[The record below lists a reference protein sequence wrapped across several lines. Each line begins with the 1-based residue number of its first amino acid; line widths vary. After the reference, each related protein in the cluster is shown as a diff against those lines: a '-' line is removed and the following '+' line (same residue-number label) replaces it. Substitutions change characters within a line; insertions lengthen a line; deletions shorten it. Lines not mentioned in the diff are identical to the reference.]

1 MLSKVQ
7 EIRERAIED
16 IPVPKPVVTKYRIER
31 RYCKSCKIMVES
43 PVDDALPNARLSIRA
58 MLTVAYLKI
67 GMGMSGENVSDAMMN
82 LFGIAISEGEVD
94 NILKLLTE
102 AFGHKYAD
110 LLQAIR
116 DATYRHMDS
125 TSWRNDGKN
134 ENLWTFVT
142 RGEAIFRISKSNGH
156 DVPLEVP
163 GEHNGTDVHDRHS
176 AFETLAKKT
185 KNDQQYCWSHIICD
199 AKELKKFHGN
209 DGNRIL
215 RSLKRVYREAKAFEG
230 HGTVEDLEKL
240 HHRLIFLI
248 DSDYDHRD
256 CRSFVDNLLKRKKEW
271 LFKFVTDPD
280 VEPTNNRAE
289 RALRPSVMYRKRN
302 GGTRSESGDRVY
314 ERIYSLHYTSKL
326 KKSCI
331 LADGPPEIKEWMDR
345 NRMKKMEERLNRSG
359 KTKGQAS

>member
-16 IPVPKPVVTKYRIER
+16 ISVPKPVVTKYRIER

-199 AKELKKFHGN
+199 AGELESFYG
-209 DGNRIL
+209 DEGRI
-215 RSLKRVYREAKAFEG
+215 
-230 HGTVEDLEKL
+230 
-240 HHRLIFLI
+240 
-248 DSDYDHRD
+248 
-256 CRSFVDNLLKRKKEW
+256 
-271 LFKFVTDPD
+271 
-280 VEPTNNRAE
+280 
-289 RALRPSVMYRKRN
+289 
-302 GGTRSESGDRVY
+302 
-314 ERIYSLHYTSKL
+314 
-326 KKSCI
+326 
-331 LADGPPEIKEWMDR
+331 IKESLQKNIR
-345 NRMKKMEERLNRSG
+345 
-359 KTKGQAS
+359 

>member
-1 MLSKVQ
+1 VQ
-7 EIRERAIED
+7 EIRERVIED
-16 IPVPKPVVTKYRIER
+16 IPVPKTVVTKYRIER

-58 MLTVAYLKI
+58 MLVVAYLKI

-82 LFGIAISEGEVD
+82 LFGVAISEGEVD
-94 NILKLLTE
+94 NILKLLAE
-102 AFGHKYAD
+102 AFGDKYVD

-142 RGEAIFRISKSNGH
+142 RGEAVFRISRSNGH
-156 DVPLEVP
+156 DVPLEVL
-163 GEHNGTDVHDRHS
+163 GEHGGTDIHDRHS
-176 AFETLAKKT
+176 AFETLASKT
-185 KNDQQYCWSHIICD
+185 GNDQQYCWSHIICD

-215 RSLKRVYREAKAFEG
+215 RSLKRVYREAKAFKG
-230 HGTVEDLEKL
+230 HGTVDDVEKL
-240 HHRLIFLI
+240 HHRLVFLI

-326 KKSCI
+326 KKSSI
-331 LADGPPEIKEWMDR
+331 LTDGPSEIKKWMDR
-345 NRMKKMEERLNRSG
+345 NRRKKMEERLNRSG
-359 KTKGQAS
+359 KTTGPAS